1 MTGPLISK
9 SQVSTIP
16 TKDKHTFLP
25 LFHHHISIHIICLNA
40 FQTIEKKRKS
50 QAQESLPEK
59 SRENKCEETNKR
71 CYYHYDY
78 HEDGKGIAINGD
90 LFVHYLTLAS
100 CDRRAADQAS
110 HQMSSLILR

>member
-1 MTGPLISK
+1 MPFKQL
-9 SQVSTIP
+9 
-16 TKDKHTFLP
+16 
-25 LFHHHISIHIICLNA
+25 
-40 FQTIEKKRKS
+40 KRKER
-50 QAQESLPEK
+50 AKPKSLYQEK